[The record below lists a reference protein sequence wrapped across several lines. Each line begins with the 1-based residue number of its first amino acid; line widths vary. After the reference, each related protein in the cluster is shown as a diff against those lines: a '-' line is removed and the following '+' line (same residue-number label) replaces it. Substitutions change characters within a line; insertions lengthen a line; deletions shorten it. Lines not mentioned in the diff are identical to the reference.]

1 MMVESVTWFVLR
13 SSQPSAYRTE
23 PKYLDIKIS
32 RRVKSTLRTD
42 PRAFVRR
49 LPGYPVRMHELRL
62 VELSAATIVAVNNM
76 SLKPGQE
83 QFLAPVSYGIA
94 ATVINPQTSW
104 QRVVLDANEVVGF
117 VSANF
122 DDEAPQEHFRSVL
135 WRINV
140 DADDQGRGVGRFAV
154 EKLLEEARSR
164 GLDRVNVIY
173 EAGDGGPEAFFQR
186 VGFTPVGETEY
197 GEVIAEIRL

>member
-1 MMVESVTWFVLR
+1 MG
-13 SSQPSAYRTE
+13 
-23 PKYLDIKIS
+23 D
-32 RRVKSTLRTD
+32 
-42 PRAFVRR
+42 
-49 LPGYPVRMHELRL
+49 LRL
-62 VELSAATIVAVNNM
+62 VELSASTIVAVNNL

-83 QFLAPVSYGIA
+83 QFLAPVSYAVAGTVA
-94 ATVINPQTSW
+94 NPATAW
-104 QRVVLDANEVVGF
+104 QRVVLDDQEVVGF

-122 DDEAPQEHFRSVL
+122 DSDATQDHFRSVL

-154 EKLLEEARSR
+154 QKLLEEARNR
-164 GLDRVNVIY
+164 GMDHVDVIY
-173 EAGDGGPEAFFQR
+173 EAGEGGPQAFFER

>member
-1 MMVESVTWFVLR
+1 MS
-13 SSQPSAYRTE
+13 
-23 PKYLDIKIS
+23 
-32 RRVKSTLRTD
+32 
-42 PRAFVRR
+42 
-49 LPGYPVRMHELRL
+49 ELRM

-94 ATVINPQTSW
+94 ATVIDPQTSW
-104 QRVVLDANEVVGF
+104 QRVVLDGDQVVGF

-122 DDEAPQEHFRSVL
+122 DPDAPEEHFRSVL

-140 DADDQGRGVGRFAV
+140 DADDQGKGVGRFAV
-154 EKLLEEARSR
+154 GQLIDEARTR
-164 GLDRVNVIY
+164 GFDHVNVIY
-173 EAGDGGPEAFFQR
+173 EAGEDGPEAFFLR

-197 GEVIAEIRL
+197 SEVIAQIRITS

>member
-1 MMVESVTWFVLR
+1 MS
-13 SSQPSAYRTE
+13 
-23 PKYLDIKIS
+23 
-32 RRVKSTLRTD
+32 
-42 PRAFVRR
+42 
-49 LPGYPVRMHELRL
+49 ELRV
-62 VELSAATIVAVNNM
+62 VELSAATIVAVNNL

-104 QRVVLDANEVVGF
+104 QRVILDRNEVVGF

-122 DDEAPQEHFRSVL
+122 DEEAPEEHFRSVL

-154 EKLLEEARSR
+154 EALLEEARTR
-164 GLDRVNVIY
+164 GFDHVDVIY
-173 EAGDGGPEAFFQR
+173 EAGQDGPDAFFNR
-186 VGFTPVGETEY
+186 VGFSPVGETEY
-197 GEVIAEIRL
+197 GEVIAEIRLDA

>member
-1 MMVESVTWFVLR
+1 MPDAV
-13 SSQPSAYRTE
+13 
-23 PKYLDIKIS
+23 I
-32 RRVKSTLRTD
+32 
-42 PRAFVRR
+42 RAS
-49 LPGYPVRMHELRL
+49 LGRMGDLRL
-62 VELSAATIVAVNNM
+62 VELSASTIVAVNNM

-83 QFLAPVSYGIA
+83 EFLSPLSYGIA
-94 ATVINPQTSW
+94 ATVVNPLTTW
-104 QRVVLDANEVVGF
+104 QRVVLDGEQVVAF

-122 DDEAPQEHFRSVL
+122 DPEDPQEHFRSVL

-154 EKLLEEARSR
+154 ASMIEEARNR
-164 GLDRVNVIY
+164 GMDHVDVIY
-173 EAGDGGPEAFFQR
+173 EAGEGGPQLFFER

>member
-1 MMVESVTWFVLR
+1 MS
-13 SSQPSAYRTE
+13 
-23 PKYLDIKIS
+23 
-32 RRVKSTLRTD
+32 
-42 PRAFVRR
+42 
-49 LPGYPVRMHELRL
+49 ELRM
-62 VELSAATIVAVNNM
+62 VELSAATIVAVNNL

-104 QRVVLDANEVVGF
+104 QRVVLDGDTVVGF

-122 DDEAPQEHFRSVL
+122 DPEAPEDHFRSVL

-154 EKLLEEARSR
+154 ESLLEEAKRR
-164 GLDRVNVIY
+164 GFDHVDVIY
-173 EAGDGGPEAFFQR
+173 EAGDDGPEAFFHR

-197 GEVIAEIRL
+197 AEVIASIRLTS

>member
-1 MMVESVTWFVLR
+1 MS
-13 SSQPSAYRTE
+13 
-23 PKYLDIKIS
+23 
-32 RRVKSTLRTD
+32 
-42 PRAFVRR
+42 
-49 LPGYPVRMHELRL
+49 ELRM
-62 VELSAATIVAVNNM
+62 VELSAATIVAVNNL

-104 QRVVLDANEVVGF
+104 QRVILDRNEVVGF

-122 DDEAPQEHFRSVL
+122 DDEAPEEHFRSVL

-154 EKLLEEARSR
+154 ESLVEEARNR
-164 GLDRVNVIY
+164 GVDHVNVIY
-173 EAGDGGPEAFFQR
+173 EAGEDGPEAFFRR
-186 VGFTPVGETEY
+186 VGFTPVGETAY
-197 GEVIAEIRL
+197 GEVIAEIRVPA

>member
-1 MMVESVTWFVLR
+1 M
-13 SSQPSAYRTE
+13 
-23 PKYLDIKIS
+23 
-32 RRVKSTLRTD
+32 
-42 PRAFVRR
+42 
-49 LPGYPVRMHELRL
+49 GELRL
-62 VELSAATIVAVNNM
+62 VELSAATIVAVNNL

-94 ATVINPQTSW
+94 ATVVNPQTTW
-104 QRVVLDANEVVGF
+104 QRVVLDDDAVVAF

-122 DDEAPQEHFRSVL
+122 DSDAPQEHFRSVL

-154 EKLLEEARSR
+154 QQLIEEARNR
-164 GLDRVNVIY
+164 GFDHVAVIY
-173 EAGDGGPEAFFQR
+173 EAGEGGPEAFFQR